1 MTIRVTVA
9 FAAAGSASA
18 QDGVADVTEKSG
30 EVSINLA
37 PNATIADALTQAGFD
52 AAQMVAVAAVGVW
65 GKVRPLTFVLREH
78 DRVEIYRSLQ
88 ADPKAAR
95 RARDD
100 GSTQKKRKT

>member
-9 FAAAGSASA
+9 FAAPGLN
-18 QDGVADVTEKSG
+18 GVTDTNTKSG
-30 EVSINLA
+30 EISLDLP
-37 PNATIADALTQAGFD
+37 PNASIGDALSKAGFD
-52 AAQMVAVAAVGVW
+52 SIEIAAVGVW

-78 DRVEIYRSLQ
+78 DRVEIYRTLQ

-100 GSTQKKRKT
+100 GSTQTKRKA

>member
-1 MTIRVTVA
+1 MNIRVTVA
-9 FAAAGSASA
+9 FAAPGFNGLVDAAA
-18 QDGVADVTEKSG
+18 QSG
-30 EVSINLA
+30 EISIDLP
-37 PNATIADALTQAGFD
+37 PNATIADALSKAGFD
-52 AAQMVAVAAVGVW
+52 SIELTAVGVW

-78 DRVEIYRSLQ
+78 DRVEIYRPLQ